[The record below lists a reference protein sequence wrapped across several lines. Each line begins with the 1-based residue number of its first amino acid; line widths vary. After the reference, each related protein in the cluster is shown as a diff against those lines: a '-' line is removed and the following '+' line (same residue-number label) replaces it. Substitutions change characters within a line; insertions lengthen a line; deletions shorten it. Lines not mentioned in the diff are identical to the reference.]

1 LFLAFINFFH
11 FIALF
16 YFSFN
21 VLWFFLKKIMVNLL
35 KNLQSIRNMKNKNSS
50 TRWIMGQN
58 CIKEVL
64 DYAPD
69 RILEIYVDSKVKS
82 DSFMKSH
89 PEIPVQL
96 VAKKTLDQWV
106 NSESHQGVVA
116 KVKNRHLYS
125 LKEFIQKEERKDRS
139 LIVMLDSI
147 EDPQNFGTIL
157 RACECFGVSGVIFSK
172 NRGVAITPVVTKT
185 SVGASELLSLVL
197 VSNLAQSVDLLQ
209 RNGYEV
215 VVADVNAKAVAAT
228 DMKFSDKTVL
238 VMGAEKQGV
247 QKLIQKMADGFVYIP
262 MKGRIDSLNVSQA
275 TAVLLS
281 KWS

>member
-1 LFLAFINFFH
+1 
-11 FIALF
+11 
-16 YFSFN
+16 
-21 VLWFFLKKIMVNLL
+21 
-35 KNLQSIRNMKNKNSS
+35 MKNKNSS